1 MSNNTVSV
9 IILCKEANDRFVEC
23 VNSAKSLANE
33 IIVYSSNSDDILLN
47 KLSEQHSFKVF
58 YDTKWDGFGIQ
69 RQKAQQYVTSNYCL
83 WLDSDEVLTD
93 KLVAEIKR
101 FLSTAKEN
109 DILAIPR
116 LNHVLGLKVKHCGW
130 YPDYVLRLHSN
141 KYTTYNDFFVHEKL
155 ILKDDS
161 KVTHAKNYLLHYTY
175 DSLENMYHKQQTY
188 CSLWAKNT
196 YLKKHKFCS
205 LITPFYKAAFMFVKK
220 YLLQLGFLDGKIG
233 LIVSATS
240 AQYTFTKYMILYSY
254 KYQNNDKI

>member
-1 MSNNTVSV
+1 MQSLSV
-9 IILCKEANDRFVEC
+9 IYLCKNADEYFSKSIAQAAKIADEIVIYTGSEDDTQLKELAIQYKANLVIDP
-23 VNSAKSLANE
+23 
-33 IIVYSSNSDDILLN
+33 
-47 KLSEQHSFKVF
+47 
-58 YDTKWDGFGIQ
+58 KWEGYGIQ
-69 RQKAQQYVTSNYCL
+69 RQKAQAKATGKFCL
-83 WLDSDEVLTD
+83 WIDSDEILTD
-93 KLVAEIKR
+93 KLIAEIKK
-101 FLSTAKEN
+101 FIETAKEN

-141 KYTTYNDFFVHEKL
+141 KYTTYNDSFVHEKL

-175 DSLENMYHKQQTY
+175 DTLDNMYQKQQTY
-188 CSLWAKNT
+188 CSLWAKN
-196 YLKKHKFCS
+196 YYQKRHKACS

>member
-23 VNSAKSLANE
+23 INSAKSIAQE
-33 IIVYSSNSDDILLN
+33 IIVYSNNRDDLLLN
-47 KLSEQHSFKVF
+47 KLSLQFPFKVI
-58 YDTKWDGFGIQ
+58 YDPKWDGFGIQ

-93 KLVAEIKR
+93 KLIAEIKQ
-101 FLSTAKEN
+101 FLSTAKDN

-116 LNHVLGLKVKHCGW
+116 LNHVLGLKVMHCGY
-130 YPDYVLRLHSN
+130 YPDYVLRVHSN
-141 KYTTYNDFFVHEKL
+141 KYTTYNDSFVHEKL

-161 KVTHAKNYLLHYTY
+161 KVIHAKNHLLHYTY
-175 DSLENMYHKQQTY
+175 DSLENMYQKQQTY
-188 CSLWAKNT
+188 CCLWAKNA
-196 YLKKHKFCS
+196 YLKKHKVCS
-205 LITPFYKAAFMFVKK
+205 LFSPIYKAAFMFIKK

-240 AQYTFTKYMILYSY
+240 AQYTFTKYIILYSY
-254 KYQNNDKI
+254 KYNKNGNI

>member
-1 MSNNTVSV
+1 MKTKTISV

-23 VNSAKSLANE
+23 VKSAKSLAQE
-33 IIVYSSNSDDILLN
+33 IIVYSSNKDDLLLN
-47 KLSEQHSFKVF
+47 KLSLQFSFKVI
-58 YDTKWDGFGIQ
+58 YDPKWDGFGFQ
-69 RQKAQQYVTSNYCL
+69 RQKAQRYVTSNYCL
-83 WLDSDEVLTD
+83 WIDSDEVLTD
-93 KLVAEIKR
+93 KLVAEIKQ
-101 FLSTAKEN
+101 FLSTAKDN

-141 KYTTYNDFFVHEKL
+141 KYTTYNDSFVHEKL

-175 DSLENMYHKQQTY
+175 DTLDNMYQKQQTY
-188 CSLWAKNT
+188 CSLWAKN
-196 YLKKHKFCS
+196 YYQKRHKACS
-205 LITPFYKAAFMFVKK
+205 LITPFYKATFMFVKK

-240 AQYTFTKYMILYSY
+240 AQYTFTKYIILYSY